1 MSWEVIALGAGG
13 VGTTIGAFLGGLVA
27 AKKLVT
33 ELRGKPP
40 EGESPASLASIQAIA
55 TEARDEAKDAKEA
68 ATRAE
73 NKIDAH
79 LQSHADSDVRTPRVR
94 LVRGDP
100 RI

>member
-1 MSWEVIALGAGG
+1 MSWEAIALGAGG

-27 AKKLVT
+27 VKKLVA
-33 ELRGKPP
+33 ELRGEPP
-40 EGESPASLASIQAIA
+40 KGEDPASLASIQAIA
-55 TEARDEAKDAKEA
+55 TEARDEAKDAN
-68 ATRAE
+68 R
-73 NKIDAH
+73 KIDAH